1 MIEKLDETDRAI
13 LRRLQGD
20 ATISLES
27 LAAVLDVSVN
37 TCWRRV
43 KRLEEAGVITRRVA
57 LVDPDRVG
65 LSVTIFVA
73 IRTSDHS
80 AEWTERFAKTVRAI
94 PEVVEFYRMAG
105 EVDYLLKVLCASVA
119 DYDRV
124 YRKLIAEADLADV
137 SASFAMERLKETT
150 IVPV

>member
-1 MIEKLDETDRAI
+1 MIEKIDETDRAI

-20 ATISLES
+20 ATRSLDA
-27 LAAVLDVSVN
+27 LAAEVGVSLN

-43 KRLEEAGVITRRVA
+43 RRLEEAGVLTRRVA
-57 LVDPDRVG
+57 LVDPDKVG
-65 LSVTIFVA
+65 LPVTVFVA

-80 AEWTERFAKTVRAI
+80 ADWTARFTKAVRAI

-124 YRKLIAEADLADV
+124 YRKLIGEAALADV

-150 IVPV
+150 EVPL